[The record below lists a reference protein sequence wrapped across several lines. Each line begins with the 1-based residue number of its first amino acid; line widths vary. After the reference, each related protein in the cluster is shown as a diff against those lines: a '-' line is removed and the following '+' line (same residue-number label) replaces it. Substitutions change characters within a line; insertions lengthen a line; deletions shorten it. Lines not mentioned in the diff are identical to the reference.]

1 MHDTSSLKIIR
12 KKLRERMNELSDAMT
27 NGSCTDFGE
36 YRNLCGVIHG
46 LAFAEREI
54 LDLQHTMEQNDE

>member
-1 MHDTSSLKIIR
+1 MEDTALKIVR

-27 NGSCTDFGE
+27 NGSCADFGE

-54 LDLQHTMEQNDE
+54 LDLQHTMEQDNE